1 MRIGIHTFT
10 RGSLE
15 NAALKAHELGA
26 NAFQIFSS
34 SPRMWRASV
43 PDVIAIRKLAG
54 VREKHDLH
62 PMVIHAS
69 YLINLASC
77 DETIRTK
84 SIDAFRAE
92 LQRAVAIGAEHVVL
106 HPGSCTGHTVE
117 LGIHTFANSLAEAA
131 RGFSTNGL
139 KLLFENTA
147 GSGNA
152 LGSKFEELRVMREY
166 AGKLGVELEIGYCID
181 TCHCLAAGFNIANA
195 AGLNQT
201 VRLLDDIL
209 GLENIPVFHANDS
222 KTPLGSRVDRHAHI
236 GEGYIGK
243 EGFRRILTHPKLLA
257 KAFILETPIDNEG
270 DDKRNVEMLKS
281 LCRRSRTTTK
291 KSS

>member
-10 RGSLE
+10 SGSLE
-15 NAALKAHELGA
+15 KAATRAANLGA
-26 NAFQIFSS
+26 NTFQIFSS

-43 PDVIAIRKLAG
+43 PDPIAIRNLG
-54 VREKHDLH
+54 RLREKHDLY
-62 PMVIHAS
+62 PMLIHDS

-84 SIDAFRAE
+84 SVEAFRGE
-92 LQRAVAIGAEHVVL
+92 LMRAAAIGAEYLVA
-106 HPGSCTGHTVE
+106 HPGNCKGHSVE
-117 LGIHTFANSLAEAA
+117 MGIYTFVTSLAEAA
-131 RGFSTNGL
+131 RDLNTNGL
-139 KLLFENTA
+139 KLLLENTA

-152 LGSKFEELRVMREY
+152 LGSRFEELRVMREY
-166 AGKLGVELEIGYCID
+166 AGKLGVELDIGYCID
-181 TCHCLAAGFNIANA
+181 TCHCLAAGFNVADA

-201 VRLLDDIL
+201 VRLLDDVL

-222 KTPLGSRVDRHAHI
+222 KTPLGSRVDRHANI

-257 KAFILETPIDNEG
+257 KAFILETPVDNEG

-281 LCRRSRTTTK
+281 LCRKSRTTTK